1 MMLELLKTL
10 RTQRGMTQQEVAR
23 RLGITRQAYS
33 NYEAGLREPDY
44 GTLCALADLFGCTAD
59 RLMGREPTEEPC
71 ARIPILG
78 TVKGGFDR
86 LAQQEYE
93 GYEPADVAAPDEYF
107 FLRVTGD
114 SMAPQIQAGD
124 LALIHSQDTIE
135 SGQLGVVLLEDD
147 EATLK
152 RIVFSGRNVILQ
164 PFNSAYSPVVL
175 RGDACRIL
183 GRVVRTIRQ
192 WP

>member
-1 MMLELLKTL
+1 MLELLKTL

>member
-1 MMLELLKTL
+1 MLELLKTL
-10 RTQRGMTQQEVAR
+10 RTQHGMTQQEVAR

>member
-1 MMLELLKTL
+1 MLELLKTL
-10 RTQRGMTQQEVAR
+10 RTQRGLTQQEVAR

-59 RLMGREPTEEPC
+59 RLMGREPAEEPC

>member
-1 MMLELLKTL
+1 MLELLNTL
-10 RTQRGMTQQEVAR
+10 RRQRGMTQQEVAQ

>member
-1 MMLELLKTL
+1 MLELLKTL

-59 RLMGREPTEEPC
+59 RLRGREPTEEPC
-71 ARIPILG
+71 ARIPSLG

>member
-1 MMLELLKTL
+1 MLKLLKTL
-10 RTQRGMTQQEVAR
+10 RAQRGMTQQEVAQ

-152 RIVFSGRNVILQ
+152 RIVFSGKSVILQ

-175 RGDACRIL
+175 HGDACRIL

-192 WP
+192 WS

>member
-1 MMLELLKTL
+1 MLELLKTL
-10 RTQRGMTQQEVAR
+10 RTQHGMTQQEVAR

-114 SMAPQIQAGD
+114 SMAPQIQEGD
-124 LALIHSQDTIE
+124 LALIHSQDTIR

>member
-1 MMLELLKTL
+1 MLKLLKTL
-10 RTQRGMTQQEVAR
+10 RAQRGMTQQEVAQ

-59 RLMGREPTEEPC
+59 RLMGRAAGGACP
-71 ARIPILG
+71 RIPILG

-114 SMAPQIQAGD
+114 SMAPQIQEGD
-124 LALIHSQDTIE
+124 LALVHSQDTIQ

-152 RIVFSGRNVILQ
+152 RVVFSGKSVILQ

-175 RGDACRIL
+175 HGDACRIL

-192 WP
+192 WS

>member
-1 MMLELLKTL
+1 MLKLLKTL
-10 RTQRGMTQQEVAR
+10 RAQSGMTQQEVAH

-44 GTLCALADLFGCTAD
+44 GTLCALADLFDCTAD
-59 RLMGREPTEEPC
+59 RLMGRPEAGGC

-114 SMAPQIQAGD
+114 SMAPQIQEGD
-124 LALIHSQDTIE
+124 LALVHSQDTIR

-152 RIVFSGRNVILQ
+152 RVVFSGKSVVLQ

-175 RGDACRIL
+175 HGESCRIL

>member
-1 MMLELLKTL
+1 MLELLKTL
-10 RTQRGMTQQEVAR
+10 RTQRGMTQQEVAQ